1 MFNRLK
7 TTLDSQCRIIT
18 DLSKENQYVY
28 TLTMKSFVWNSWM
41 NIIYRDIYYYLNIM
55 KVNHKLKWI

>member
-1 MFNRLK
+1 MFNQLK

-28 TLTMKSFVWNSWM
+28 TLTMKSFV
-41 NIIYRDIYYYLNIM
+41 
-55 KVNHKLKWI
+55 